1 MHIKQHTPKHKKKK
15 NIQKTIY
22 GSVRLMLRPTGQ
34 SDKIRSI
41 KSNQYIG
48 YIGSIGSIGYIGS
61 IVHTG
66 NIPPVEWIN

>member
-1 MHIKQHTPKHKKKK
+1 MIQINVIGIMLQCSTKKKK
-15 NIQKTIY
+15 HIYIFIY

-34 SDKIRSI
+34 SDKIQFI
-41 KSNQYIG
+41 KSSQ

-66 NIPPVEWIN
+66 NIPPAK

>member
-1 MHIKQHTPKHKKKK
+1 M
-15 NIQKTIY
+15 
-22 GSVRLMLRPTGQ
+22 MRPTGQ
-34 SDKIRSI
+34 SDKIQST

-66 NIPPVEWIN
+66 NIPPVK